1 VSESS
6 AYTYEPGARRALG
19 HLGRYPRHY
28 GALALWLAA
37 MLLVPAV
44 ASRSGSTSPIAAT
57 ATTVAPPSGTVP
69 SATSTPRPPAAPA
82 PRTAVGAAASFA
94 GAAASPSPSP
104 SPKPAPAPSDD
115 EDETDEP
122 TPAGPGGLE
131 LPPPPPVPPAPIP
144 EELRPVVAAVAPLTS
159 QGCSAVGLAGVVT
172 AVVGPAAGDAVP
184 VASLLPYLQPAYSA
198 CATFPAP
205 EGERTI
211 CAVDEQAREAGY
223 PADASGLAKTPNVIG
238 LGVDVFTGIDRAIEA
253 MTGQSSGIADTLYET
268 LGCHPDV

>member
-1 VSESS
+1 
-6 AYTYEPGARRALG
+6 
-19 HLGRYPRHY
+19 
-28 GALALWLAA
+28 
-37 MLLVPAV
+37 
-44 ASRSGSTSPIAAT
+44 
-57 ATTVAPPSGTVP
+57 
-69 SATSTPRPPAAPA
+69 
-82 PRTAVGAAASFA
+82 VGAAATFA
-94 GAAASPSPSP
+94 GAAASPSSPSP
-104 SPKPAPAPSDD
+104 APKPAPAPSGD
-115 EDETDEP
+115 EDESDEP

-211 CAVDEQAREAGY
+211 CAVDEQARAAGY
-223 PADASGLAKTPNVIG
+223 PEDASGLVKTPNVVG
-238 LGVDVFTGIDRAIEA
+238 LGVDVLMGIDRAIEA
-253 MTGQSSGIADTLYET
+253 MTGQSPGLADAVYGA